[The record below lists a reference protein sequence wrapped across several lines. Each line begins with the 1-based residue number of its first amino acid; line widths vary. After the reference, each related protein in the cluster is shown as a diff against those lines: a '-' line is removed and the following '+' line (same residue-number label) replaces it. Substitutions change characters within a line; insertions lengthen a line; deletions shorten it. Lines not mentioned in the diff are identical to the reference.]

1 MGGCKTTKIGHI
13 SILWDSKTKKKTN
26 QPSQGERERER
37 ESVMNTKQIVRVTGM
52 MEHQAAASRVTHGSA
67 VLFVRDPSNAHDANA
82 IAVVNRC
89 TNERI
94 GFMSKRDAKSIA
106 PFFDS
111 GLFEIGEQGAR
122 IERIYNMYHCTVMF
136 HLVQVRSSLAYA

>member
-1 MGGCKTTKIGHI
+1 
-13 SILWDSKTKKKTN
+13 
-26 QPSQGERERER
+26 
-37 ESVMNTKQIVRVTGM
+37 MNTKQIVRVTGM
-52 MEHQAAASRVTHGSA
+52 MEHQAAASRVTHGSSA
-67 VLFVRDPSNAHDANA
+67 VLLVRDPSNAHDANA

-111 GLFEIGEQGAR
+111 GLFEIGEQQGAR

>member
-1 MGGCKTTKIGHI
+1 
-13 SILWDSKTKKKTN
+13 
-26 QPSQGERERER
+26 
-37 ESVMNTKQIVRVTGM
+37 MNMKQIVRVTGM
-52 MEHQAAASRVTHGSA
+52 MEHQAAASRLTHGSA
-67 VLFVRDPSNAHDANA
+67 VRLVRDPSNVHDANA
-82 IAVVNRC
+82 IAVVNRS

-94 GFMSKRDAKSIA
+94 GFISKCDAKCIA

-111 GLFEIGEQGAR
+111 GLFEIGEQQGAPR

>member
-1 MGGCKTTKIGHI
+1 VAVRRLKSVIYRFCGIQKP
-13 SILWDSKTKKKTN
+13 KKKTN
-26 QPSQGERERER
+26 QPER